1 MNHHQGRDTCAEC
14 GSLNADTG
22 NLCQQCRDERGYGER
37 IVDDVCPCPACVS
50 DMAGLV
56 PCWNEER
63 K

>member
-1 MNHHQGRDTCAEC
+1 MTHHQGRDTCAEC

-22 NLCQQCRDERGYGER
+22 NLCRQCRDEEGYGER
-37 IVDDVCPCPACVS
+37 FSDDVCKCLACRS

-56 PCWNEER
+56 PCWGEV